1 MARKDHNPENPQAA
15 QTHNGVDTSSAYVLD
30 PNRWLA
36 VASKIYTMKLDT
48 DQGEVSVPKANLVDE
63 SDKKNPRYRFARR
76 VAVPAINAAAVT
88 DKDSL
93 LNEISTFIDNLAAYD
108 ASTGLSNEAIK
119 GFAKGPDG
127 LPLLDERGNPQPAET
142 KVIPRPILICVNG
155 KGDPISPIEYVRRLL
170 LESNTLSV
178 QKQLQKPLRD
188 HAESILMSELN
199 LNPPAG
205 RTRKIKESGPPAD
218 ADAAFDTLG

>member
-1 MARKDHNPENPQAA
+1 MARKDHNSENS
-15 QTHNGVDTSSAYVLD
+15 QTSQTPNGVDTSSAYVLD
-30 PNRWLA
+30 PSRWLA

-48 DQGEVSVPKANLVDE
+48 DGTSPLANKDGEVSVPKENLVDE

-93 LNEISTFIDNLAAYD
+93 LNEISLFIDNLAAYD

-119 GFAKGPDG
+119 KPDS
-127 LPLLDERGNPQPAET
+127 ET
-142 KVIPRPILICVNG
+142 KVIPRPITICVNG

-188 HAESILMSELN
+188 HAEAILMTELN

-205 RTRKIKESGPPAD
+205 RTHKIKESSTPAD
-218 ADAAFDTLG
+218 ADAAFETLG